1 MSELLY
7 LNYKPHTLSLNREY
21 WHVEKSLKTPT
32 GLHVAF
38 YYKKKSCRNLKR
50 PYSNI
55 TKFVF
60 KKGTIVIYS
69 K

>member
-38 YYKKKSCRNLKR
+38 YYKKSHVG
-50 PYSNI
+50 I
-55 TKFVF
+55 
-60 KKGTIVIYS
+60 
-69 K
+69 